1 MKKIIYILIIPFLL
15 AAFENIAAQEMNH
28 SPAAVEKM
36 KLHQS
41 GTKRTML
48 PGFFGWCRKLYLI
61 EYVIRND

>member
-36 KLHQS
+36 KLHRIWHKTDNAA
-41 GTKRTML
+41 GIFLDGAENYT
-48 PGFFGWCRKLYLI
+48 
-61 EYVIRND
+61 